1 MLFYNNIKCYYKI
14 LMDFKLLLNSF
25 FDNNVI
31 LLSINMHGKIIIKTF
46 NDEMIK
52 TFILKVHLTYSFQNF
67 YLVLKNF

>member
-1 MLFYNNIKCYYKI
+1 
-14 LMDFKLLLNSF
+14 MDFKILLNGV

-52 TFILKVHLTYSFQNF
+52 TFILKVHLTYSFKTF
-67 YLVLKNF
+67 T